1 MLTILATFLLI
12 FSVGILL
19 MTAGEYAV
27 DWIITRRKRECK
39 QLKTHN
45 ERES

>member
-27 DWIITRRKRECK
+27 DWIMTRRKREYE
-39 QLKTHN
+39 QVKTHN
-45 ERES
+45 ERKS